1 MKADECNGRGTFQLE
16 KNADSANPKLCG
28 EGAGVDESFGEKRPS
43 VFHFFCTNKILML
56 KF

>member
-1 MKADECNGRGTFQLE
+1 MSVMEGERSSWE